1 MFNREKMEFLYCA
14 FTNSETMPIKG
25 KISKWRHLES
35 MITQLILL
43 GLVFFVILQ
52 NGNIKK
58 SMNEK
63 LSHELIEDIINDRI
77 SLLNK

>member
-1 MFNREKMEFLYCA
+1 MEFLYYA
-14 FTNSETMPIKG
+14 VTNNETMPVKG

-35 MITQLILL
+35 MITKLILV

-63 LSHELIEDIINDRI
+63 LSHELIEDIISDKI
-77 SLLNK
+77 SQLSKEID

>member
-1 MFNREKMEFLYCA
+1 
-14 FTNSETMPIKG
+14 
-25 KISKWRHLES
+25 